1 LVAIAVVAGAGPGLG
16 YSLAKKFSSEYK
28 VVLLSRTQEKLDALA
43 NEIKKEGGE
52 VCPSA
57 ALLM

>member
-1 LVAIAVVAGAGPGLG
+1 LVAIAVVAGVGPGLG

-52 VCPSA
+52 VYPSVA
-57 ALLM
+57 VLM